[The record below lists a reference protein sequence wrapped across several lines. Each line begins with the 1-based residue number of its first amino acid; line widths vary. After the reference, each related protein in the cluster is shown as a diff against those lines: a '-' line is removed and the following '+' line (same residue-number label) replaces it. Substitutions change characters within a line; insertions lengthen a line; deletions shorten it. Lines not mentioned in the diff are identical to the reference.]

1 MGSEGNQTSEAQEIR
16 AAING
21 LSIDIR
27 RIDAKLET
35 LIQAESHM
43 EQLPAKFEDSMRRGA
58 EVMSDKIIT
67 ALDSRN
73 YNSIPTKVLFIVIF
87 AMLFSFAGGAGL
99 KIITDGL
106 RAYLNLPA

>member
-1 MGSEGNQTSEAQEIR
+1 MGSEGNQTPENQDFRAFINELRIEIPK
-16 AAING
+16 IN
-21 LSIDIR
+21 
-27 RIDAKLET
+27 AKLDI
-35 LIQAESHM
+35 LIQAEAHM

-58 EVMSDKIIT
+58 EAMSDKIIA

-99 KIITDGL
+99 KIITDAL
-106 RAYLNLPA
+106 KAYFNLPI